1 MLSYFV
7 NRFRK
12 NCRVN
17 ENNAGK
23 DINILDYDVPPS
35 HQLSPLVTSHL
46 YNEYCSSTSYK
57 SPTIKKC
64 LLFST
69 NEESNQP
76 PTDQTTQEP
85 LYETTEEYDN
95 KIHNFYS
102 HSKILNI
109 KAIIFTIKALT
120 ICSFEYM
127 KYRFNILSF
136 NDMVKSIA
144 VKLANQNMFYIKLFQ
159 AFATNN
165 TVLDDEL
172 GEFFTRYTDNV
183 PYTDDEYDV
192 EDLKRLEGIDLDE
205 QTVQYYLRR
214 VTSYSCVANSDDNNK
229 NINLTS
235 NSNNN
240 NNNSSSDSLEMVNP
254 EYENHHEEVKERCQL
269 RILHNYTPIKSGMM
283 SIIFEGEIAG
293 HRVIVKYLR
302 KNIHERFNEAI
313 DVILNFAK
321 FANKLPRLRYMN
333 IEEIIFENAISIH
346 EQIDFH
352 NEVSNIKMF
361 YSKWENNNYVK
372 IPYVFNEYTNINK
385 NIIVM
390 ERIYGMKLG
399 EIQVDD
405 RDGFAIALSKFNM
418 KCVLYDRVYHGDL
431 HPGNMLFMHHGDQ
444 YIIGVIDFGIIGKM
458 NKSEQNDIYN
468 VMKLIFKKKFTSS
481 ATLIVND
488 FSERSTTISPKY
500 NKTTEQIICEVRDV
514 MMKSETEIRWVG
526 VADLYNINRVLN
538 ENGRKFKNVLY
549 KVLLAL
555 AVGDSIGHKLGT
567 KRSYFDH
574 FIRSFGEMFNIT
586 FDESER
592 EVVIE
597 GSDANI
603 HSELDDHDDDN
614 ESKLSESMSMSL
626 LQDFMD

>member
-7 NRFRK
+7 NRFRT
-12 NCRVN
+12 NYRVN
-17 ENNAGK
+17 ENNAAK
-23 DINILDYDVPPS
+23 DINILDYDAPPS
-35 HQLSPLVTSHL
+35 HPLSPLVTSHQ
-46 YNEYCSSTSYK
+46 YNEYCYSTSYK

-69 NEESNQP
+69 NAESTQP
-76 PTDQTTQEP
+76 PTEQTTQEP
-85 LYETTEEYDN
+85 SYETTEEYDN
-95 KIHNFYS
+95 RIHTFYS

-120 ICSFEYM
+120 ICSFEYI
-127 KYRFNILSF
+127 KYQFNILSF
-136 NDMVKSIA
+136 NDMIKSIA

-192 EDLKRLEGIDLDE
+192 EDLKRLEAVELDE

-214 VTSYSCVANSDDNNK
+214 VTSYSCVATSDD
-229 NINLTS
+229 
-235 NSNNN
+235 SNNN
-240 NNNSSSDSLEMVNP
+240 SDNNNSNHSSSDSLEMVNP
-254 EYENHHEEVKERCQL
+254 EYENHHEEVKERYQL

-313 DVILNFAK
+313 DVILNFAT

-352 NEVSNIKMF
+352 NEVNNIKMF

-399 EIQVDD
+399 EIHVDD

-458 NKSEQNDIYN
+458 NKSEQNNIYN

-481 ATLIVND
+481 ATLMVND
-488 FSERSTTISPKY
+488 FSEMSTTISPRY
-500 NKTTEQIICEVRDV
+500 NNTTEQVICEVRDL

-574 FIRSFGEMFNIT
+574 FIRSFGEMF
-586 FDESER
+586 
-592 EVVIE
+592 
-597 GSDANI
+597 
-603 HSELDDHDDDN
+603 
-614 ESKLSESMSMSL
+614 
-626 LQDFMD
+626 